1 MEHMDIIEFNF
12 WTKTHILD
20 ENRFD
25 DNGNI
30 IMKNYTNYKTTGV
43 IAHIF
48 EDNWDEYYKMYKS
61 FIDIIRPNADFEVK
75 KIIKCA
81 NHELGASVF
90 VCPDCDEVYFC
101 HHTCKG
107 KLCSSCG
114 IKTQKK
120 ITEKI
125 LETCLRSKHRHITFT
140 IPEDLRN
147 WFICDLHTT
156 DILFS
161 SVCETLYS
169 TVNGKF
175 KKNKRIY
182 DLKFK
187 PGFFAF
193 LHTFGRPLNFNP
205 HIHVIIAKNILNGNK
220 FKKFNYFNYDALSLR
235 FMTIL
240 LNKMEKYFEKEKFR
254 TTKNLMYAKYKK
266 GFYVNNRLED
276 DGYKFDSI
284 EDLIKYV
291 TRYCARPVIAESRI
305 LKYEDNNVTW
315 CFVDHKTN
323 KEHVVTECA
332 FSFITRILRHLLPTH
347 FKSIRSYG
355 FYSKPS
361 KLPEDTNMIVSKE
374 KIPFRRK
381 LIQWCN
387 SIMCAFNR
395 IPIKCPKC
403 GTLME
408 LSILVT

>member
-1 MEHMDIIEFNF
+1 MEHMDIIKFNS
-12 WTKTHILD
+12 WAKTHIVD

-25 DNGNI
+25 ENGNI
-30 IMKNYTNYKTTGV
+30 IMENANNYKTTGI
-43 IAHIF
+43 IAQIF
-48 EDNWDEYYKMYKS
+48 NDNWSSYYNKYKYTL
-61 FIDIIRPNADFEVK
+61 DILRPNADHEVK

-120 ITEKI
+120 VTEKI
-125 LETCLRSKHRHITFT
+125 LEVCLCSKHRHITFT
-140 IPEDLRN
+140 IPEDLRM
-147 WFICDLHTT
+147 WFFNNLQTT
-156 DILFS
+156 DLLFS
-161 SVCETLYS
+161 AVCETLYS
-169 TVNGKF
+169 IVNGKV

-182 DLKFK
+182 DLKYK

-205 HIHVIIAKNILNGNK
+205 HIHVIIAENILNGNK
-220 FKKFNYFNYDALSLR
+220 FKKFEYFDFEALSKR

-240 LNKMEKYFEKEKFR
+240 LKKMTKYFGKKEFKK
-254 TTKNLMYAKYKK
+254 TNDLMYAKYKK
-266 GFYVNNRLED
+266 GFYVHNRLED
-276 DGYKFDSI
+276 DGYQFKSI